1 MSGENQFKGKVL
13 VAGATGVTGRW
24 VIKRLQSYGIPV
36 RALVRSEEKGKSLGD
51 GIELAIGRVQNA
63 EDLAEAV
70 KGCDAVISALGS
82 SSIFGESSPAEVDR
96 DGVIRL
102 VDEAAKAGIKK
113 FVLVS
118 SLSVTKTLHP
128 MNLFGGVLSMKHAG
142 EEHLREVFSQGGRS
156 YTIIRPGGLKN
167 GDPFKHK
174 ILFDKGDRI
183 FNGFIDR
190 SDVAEVAVLSL
201 QVSSAKNQTFEMIS
215 AGEEAQTSLEPYF
228 ENLEKLAG

>member
-13 VAGATGVTGRW
+13 VAGATGATGRW
-24 VIKRLQSYGIPV
+24 VIKRLQGYGIPV
-36 RALVRSEEKGKSLGD
+36 RALVRSEEKGKSLGER
-51 GIELAIGRVQNA
+51 IELAIGRVQSN
-63 EDLAEAV
+63 EDLAKAV
-70 KGCDAVISALGS
+70 KGCDAVISALGA

-102 VDEAAKAGIKK
+102 VDEAAKAGVKK

-118 SLSVTKTLHP
+118 SLSVTRTLHP

-142 EEHLREVFSQGGRS
+142 EEHLREVFSQAGRS

-167 GDPFKHK
+167 GEPFKHK

-183 FNGFIDR
+183 LNGFIDR
-190 SDVAEVAVLSL
+190 SDVAEVTVLSL
-201 QVSSAKNQTFEMIS
+201 SVQSAHNQTFEMIS
-215 AGEEAQTSLEPYF
+215 AGEEPQQSLEPYF